1 MLLAGVRVHEVGE
14 FFTRAELFKSREKPH
29 AAPGPIFCLRGAFY
43 IASGT
48 KTTTFG
54 GFITQ
59 IFLLHYDKALVTL
72 NDIAIQ
78 LFV

>member
-43 IASGT
+43 IANGT
-48 KTTTFG
+48 KTTTF
-54 GFITQ
+54 FFFFWRFQNVKNNFSTMT
-59 IFLLHYDKALVTL
+59 FLSSR
-72 NDIAIQ
+72 
-78 LFV
+78 